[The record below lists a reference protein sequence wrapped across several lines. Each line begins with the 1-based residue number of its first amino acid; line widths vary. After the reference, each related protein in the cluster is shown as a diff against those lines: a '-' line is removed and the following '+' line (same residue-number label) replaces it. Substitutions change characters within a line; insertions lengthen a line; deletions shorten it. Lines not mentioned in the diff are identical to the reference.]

1 MEITKYIEKVDKIY
15 KECKEERKS
24 EGINVQGLSNSI
36 NKEISLYES
45 FIPEFFSNNGAATGI
60 KNMYKD
66 LHDKKLSKATVPF
79 VSQNTGFHIFKEYN
93 EGMTDFV
100 NKIIK
105 ASNENPEAV
114 TENAEIQAQLK
125 RAFDSDAEFIESAL
139 GGNLNEETTVT
150 VVEAAENIEFLIDF
164 IPALKEFK
172 ESCTSTANAI
182 DVSMTGKNEFSQSS
196 LSLLIESVSD
206 YCHKTIHTIITD
218 YSKINDALHPV
229 IKEEKPS
236 FKLF

>member
-79 VSQNTGFHIFKEYN
+79 VSQNTGFHIFKEK
-93 EGMTDFV
+93 V
-100 NKIIK
+100 
-105 ASNENPEAV
+105 
-114 TENAEIQAQLK
+114 
-125 RAFDSDAEFIESAL
+125 
-139 GGNLNEETTVT
+139 
-150 VVEAAENIEFLIDF
+150 
-164 IPALKEFK
+164 IP
-172 ESCTSTANAI
+172 TM
-182 DVSMTGKNEFSQSS
+182 V
-196 LSLLIESVSD
+196 
-206 YCHKTIHTIITD
+206 
-218 YSKINDALHPV
+218 
-229 IKEEKPS
+229 
-236 FKLF
+236 

>member
-15 KECKEERKS
+15 KECKEERKV

-36 NKEISLYES
+36 DKEISLYEA

-79 VSQNTGFHIFKEYN
+79 VNQNTGFHIFKEYN

-114 TENAEIQAQLK
+114 TENTEIQAQLK

-139 GGNLNEETTVT
+139 GGKLNEETTVT
-150 VVEAAENIEFLIDF
+150 VVEAAENIEFLIDL
-164 IPALKEFK
+164 IPALKDFK

-206 YCHKTIHTIITD
+206 YCHKTIQTIITD
-218 YSKINDALHPV
+218 YSKINNALHP
-229 IKEEKPS
+229 IMTEEKPS